1 MRSFLILF
9 LFFRSRN
16 SKRLHESRQHKNIL
30 AKAAFEFWSKI
41 NTQYNICFSSDHLS
55 RTLCHSLWA
64 NCTHLTLGYLFAR
77 KVDEGHLNGLA
88 LDAVHPA
95 VAHGAAHHQR
105 EARPPHRLRA
115 LVPGQ
120 GLVQDLNKQS
130 TNLEIK
136 TQPTLSFDQLIISYC
151 TLALSAAMLCLLHR
165 IVLLVKIK

>member
-1 MRSFLILF
+1 M
-9 LFFRSRN
+9 
-16 SKRLHESRQHKNIL
+16 
-30 AKAAFEFWSKI
+30 
-41 NTQYNICFSSDHLS
+41 
-55 RTLCHSLWA
+55 
-64 NCTHLTLGYLFAR
+64 
-77 KVDEGHLNGLA
+77 DEGHLNGLA